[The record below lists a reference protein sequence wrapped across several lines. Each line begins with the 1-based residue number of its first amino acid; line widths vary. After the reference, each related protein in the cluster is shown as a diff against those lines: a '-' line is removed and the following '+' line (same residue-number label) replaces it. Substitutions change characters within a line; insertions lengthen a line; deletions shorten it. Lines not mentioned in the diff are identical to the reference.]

1 MSVALLNA
9 AYEAMCALD
18 LAPLARLA
26 LTALAWRADR
36 DGLVSL
42 SKRELGRQMGT
53 TKPNAIRCVNELKVA
68 GLLRQDEALALDVPA
83 LLEAAKRG
91 AWSYGKTPRS
101 QGETSGGL
109 TVRPE
114 GSYGETSGGL
124 TVRPEGSYGETS
136 GGLTVR
142 PKRSYDET
150 PYKTI
155 KTIKTKHTPN
165 ACACVREETPPSL
178 PSGLP
183 EAATPRDVGSFQLF
197 HRSYPKHRASA
208 DVRALMALWRQAE
221 DAIGGADAGKRL
233 LACLSLAKRSK
244 RWGDEGGSYVSKEEN
259 FLSGHYSQF
268 VDESAQELKSQTVAT
283 RQRSQ
288 DESDIAFFRQINPM
302 VDIEEARA
310 RRQAQVDDICDQL
323 FGGSPK
329 TWEEK
334 VRWDALRPRAEAL
347 YEQGKRDGTLKP
359 LVLNCDKARLKEVCN
374 V

>member
-68 GLLRQDEALALDVPA
+68 GLLRQDETLALDVPA

-91 AWSYGKTPRS
+91 AGSYGKTPGS
-101 QGETSGGL
+101 QGETS
-109 TVRPE
+109 
-114 GSYGETSGGL
+114 SGL

-142 PKRSYDET
+142 PKGSYDET

-233 LACLSLAKRSK
+233 LACLSLAKCSK

-268 VDESAQELKSQTVAT
+268 LDESSQELKRQTVAT

-302 VDIEEARA
+302 VDVEEARA

-347 YEQGKRDGTLKP
+347 YERGKRDGTLKP
-359 LVLNCDKARLKEVCN
+359 LILSCDEARLKEACN